1 MMTAS
6 RCMVWGVLLVVLCF
20 LAGCQ
25 GEVRHHVVSD
35 KSLWSYGKPQ
45 SLQQQCVAAC
55 TQSWQDAKVQ
65 CVRLHEN
72 CSVKTVASGL
82 KSYPKGYLAHKPE
95 SGSVVHYVADV
106 TDPTTLR
113 RTGVCAQRIQGCQR
127 EAQQVRYACEQS
139 CG

>member
-1 MMTAS
+1 MVAS
-6 RCMVWGVLLVVLCF
+6 GRCMVLGVFLIALCF
-20 LAGCQ
+20 LGGCQ
-25 GEVRHHVVSD
+25 STVHHHVVSD
-35 KSLWSYGKPQ
+35 KSLWSYGKPR
-45 SLQQQCVAAC
+45 SLQEQCVEGCAK
-55 TQSWQDAKVQ
+55 TWQDAKVR

-82 KSYPKGYLAHKPE
+82 KSYPKGYLAHKPG

-127 EAQQVRYACEQS
+127 EAQQDKVSCEQA

>member
-1 MMTAS
+1 MVTS
-6 RCMVWGVLLVVLCF
+6 GRCVLWGILMITMCF
-20 LAGCQ
+20 LGGCQ
-25 GEVRHHVVSD
+25 GSGSHHVVSD
-35 KSLWSYGKPQ
+35 KSLWSYAKPK
-45 SLQQQCVAAC
+45 SLQKQCLDSC
-55 TQSWQDAKVQ
+55 TKSWQDAKVR

-82 KSYPKGYLAHKPE
+82 KSYPKGYLAHKPG

-127 EAQQVRYACEQS
+127 EALQEKVSCEQV